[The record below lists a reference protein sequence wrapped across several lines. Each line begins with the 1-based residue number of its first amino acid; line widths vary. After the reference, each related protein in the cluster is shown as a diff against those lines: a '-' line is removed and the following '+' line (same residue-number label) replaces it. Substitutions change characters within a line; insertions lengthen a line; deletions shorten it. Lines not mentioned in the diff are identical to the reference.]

1 MSIKVRKNKRVK
13 FGLFKNESDAHA
25 ECDKREKMMPKQVER
40 GATFHVIKVTRN
52 KEGKRSWLAYCLIP
66 KKGR

>member
-13 FGLFKNESDAHA
+13 FGLFQSESDANA
-25 ECDKREKMMPKQVER
+25 ECEKRKAMMPNT
-40 GATFHVIKVTRN
+40 AASFYTLKVARN
-52 KEGKRSWLAYCLIP
+52 KDGKRSWLAYCLIP